1 MKITGINKYV
11 HFSKKVQNMA
21 LFWQIMVMAN
31 SYLSYVGTMLQMYWY
46 QGMEHRLDLKDKGFN
61 ALMRQN

>member
-11 HFSKKVQNMA
+11 YFSKKVQNMA
-21 LFWQIMVMAN
+21 FFWQIMVMAN
-31 SYLSYVGTMLQMYWY
+31 SYFSYVETMLQIDWY
-46 QGMEHRLDLKDKGFN
+46 QSMEHRLDQKDKGFN